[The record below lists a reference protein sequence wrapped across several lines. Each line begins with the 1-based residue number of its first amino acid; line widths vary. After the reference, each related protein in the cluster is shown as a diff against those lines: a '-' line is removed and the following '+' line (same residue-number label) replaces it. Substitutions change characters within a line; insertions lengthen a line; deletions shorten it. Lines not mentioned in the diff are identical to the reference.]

1 MDDTHTMSIR
11 FATKNQLGGRPR
23 MLPNTTGWYGRWQTE
38 TSEDND
44 WGQDR
49 ERQRTH
55 TFAGIEGTHHQD
67 QAVTESMG
75 PITDRSKEYL
85 VSSDMPIAV
94 TRNQLLRAVQ
104 DMDKNVQPP
113 GSANPECYY
122 EVRSGYFIAPEK
134 QDWLVAYREQL
145 AKAKRLGS
153 AGV

>member
-1 MDDTHTMSIR
+1 
-11 FATKNQLGGRPR
+11 
-23 MLPNTTGWYGRWQTE
+23 
-38 TSEDND
+38 
-44 WGQDR
+44 
-49 ERQRTH
+49 
-55 TFAGIEGTHHQD
+55 
-67 QAVTESMG
+67 
-75 PITDRSKEYL
+75 
-85 VSSDMPIAV
+85 MPIAV